1 MDSWHFKWVGRQSA
15 KYSLA
20 GDCLAVICDPYSGFC
35 SIKLTTQVEER
46 KKDIICPC
54 SGTTRSQIMRLVDKG
69 VVKLDEISHATG
81 ACSGC
86 GGCDSDVM
94 IFLAD
99 YLQSLSIQP
108 EVKTE

>member
-1 MDSWHFKWVGRQSA
+1 M
-15 KYSLA
+15 
-20 GDCLAVICDPYSGFC
+20 
-35 SIKLTTQVEER
+35 TTQLEER

>member
-1 MDSWHFKWVGRQSA
+1 MDSWHFKWVSRQSV

-20 GDCLAVICDPYSGFC
+20 VDCLAAADQYFGFS
-35 SIKLTTQVEER
+35 SIKMTTQLEER